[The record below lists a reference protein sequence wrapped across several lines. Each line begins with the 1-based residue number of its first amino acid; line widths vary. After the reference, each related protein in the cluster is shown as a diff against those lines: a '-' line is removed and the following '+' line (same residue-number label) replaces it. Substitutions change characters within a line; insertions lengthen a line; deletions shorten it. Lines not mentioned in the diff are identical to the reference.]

1 MPNKLYN
8 DDSVKAIANA
18 IRSKLGTTAKYTVSQ
33 MASAINSIVTEPDL
47 EEITITPSESQQTKT
62 PAKYGF
68 SKVIVNAISNTFVGS
83 GITRRTSTDMTASG
97 ASVTAPA
104 GYYATAQSKSV
115 ASGSVTVSEPTVSAG
130 GLITAGAT
138 VSAGYVSQNPS
149 NKTKQL
155 TTQAAKTVTPT
166 KAEQTAVASGVY
178 TTGAVKVGAIPAQYI
193 VPTGSKDITEN
204 GTNIDVSAYS
214 TVNVNVPTSGGGGKN
229 VQAYFGVNSVS
240 ATAYT
245 ATNTKLT
252 VAKTG
257 TYKVSW
263 MGWRSTNS
271 GTSGSQLYIDNSA
284 YGSANTTFTNTYGHR
299 VELPNVSLTAGQEIV
314 VRARARSTSYVMAV
328 GNLIIEEV

>member
-1 MPNKLYN
+1 MANKLYN
-8 DDSVKAIANA
+8 DDSIKAIANA
-18 IRSKLGTTAKYTVSQ
+18 IRSKLGTTAKYTVAQ
-33 MASAINSIVTEPDL
+33 MAAAINAIVTDPEL
-47 EEITITPSESQQTKT
+47 EELTVSPTESQQTKT
-62 PAKYGF
+62 PTKYGF

-115 ASGSVTVSEPTVSAG
+115 ASGSVTVSEPTVSTS

-138 VSAGYVSQNPS
+138 VSAGYVNGNPT

-178 TTGAVKVGAIPAQYI
+178 TTGAVKVGAIPAEYI
-193 VPTGSKDITEN
+193 VPSGSQTLTEN
-204 GTNIDVSAYS
+204 KSYDVTSLS
-214 TVNVNVPTSGGGGKN
+214 SVTVNVPTSGGGGKN

-252 VAKTG
+252 VSKTG

-271 GTSGSQLYIDNSA
+271 GTSGSQLYIAGSA

-299 VELPNVSLTAGQEIV
+299 VELTNVSLTAGQEIV

>member
-1 MPNKLYN
+1 MANKLY
-8 DDSVKAIANA
+8 DDSHILAIANA
-18 IRSKLGTTAKYTVSQ
+18 IRNKLGTTAKYTVSQ
-33 MASAINSIVTEPDL
+33 MAAAINSINTAPDL

-62 PAKYGF
+62 PTKYGF
-68 SKVIVNAISNTFVGS
+68 SKVIVNAISNTYIGS
-83 GITRRTSTDMTASG
+83 AIAKRTATDMTASG

-104 GYYATAQSKSV
+104 GYYSTAQSKSV
-115 ASGSVTVSEPTVSAG
+115 SSGSVTVNEPTVSAG

-166 KAEQTAVASGVY
+166 KAEQTAVNSGVY
-178 TTGAVKVGAIPAQYI
+178 TTGAVKVGAIPAEYI
-193 VPTGSKDITEN
+193 VPSGSQTLTEN
-204 GTNIDVSAYS
+204 KQYDVSS
-214 TVNVNVPTSGGGGKN
+214 LSSVTVNVPTSGGGKN
-229 VQAYFGVNSVS
+229 VQAYFGVNTVS
-240 ATAYT
+240 STSYT

-271 GTSGSQLYIDNSA
+271 GTSGSQLYIAGSA
-284 YGSANTTFTNTYGHR
+284 YGSATTTFSNTYGHR
-299 VELPNVSLTAGQEIV
+299 VELNNVSLTAGQEIV

>member
-104 GYYATAQSKSV
+104 GYYATAQSKSI

-138 VSAGYVSQNPS
+138 VSAGYVNSNPT

-166 KAEQTAVASGVY
+166 KVEQTAVASGVY
-178 TTGAVKVGAIPAQYI
+178 TTGAVKVGAIPAEYI
-193 VPTGSKDITEN
+193 VPSGSQTLTEN
-204 GTNIDVSAYS
+204 KQYDVTSLS
-214 TVNVNVPTSGGGGKN
+214 SVTVNVPTAEA
-229 VQAYFGVNSVS
+229 VRIFRLILVS
-240 ATAYT
+240 ILSRLH
-245 ATNTKLT
+245 LT
-252 VAKTG
+252 RRPTQ
-257 TYKVSW
+257 
-263 MGWRSTNS
+263 N
-271 GTSGSQLYIDNSA
+271 
-284 YGSANTTFTNTYGHR
+284 
-299 VELPNVSLTAGQEIV
+299 
-314 VRARARSTSYVMAV
+314 
-328 GNLIIEEV
+328 

>member
-1 MPNKLYN
+1 MANKIYN
-8 DDSVKAIANA
+8 DDSIKAIANA
-18 IRSKLGTTAKYTVSQ
+18 IRAKLGTTAKYTVAQ
-33 MASAINSIVTEPDL
+33 MAAAINAIVTEPEL
-47 EEITITPSESQQTKT
+47 EEVTITPSESQQTKT
-62 PAKYGF
+62 PSKYGF

-83 GITRRTSTDMTASG
+83 GIARRTSTDMTASG
-97 ASVTAPA
+97 SSVTAPA

-115 ASGSVTVSEPTVSAG
+115 ASGSVTVSEPTISTS

-138 VSAGYVSQNPS
+138 VSAGYVNSNPT

-178 TTGAVKVGAIPAQYI
+178 TTGAVKVGAIPAEYI
-193 VPTGSKDITEN
+193 VPSGSQTLTEN
-204 GTNIDVSAYS
+204 KQYDVTSLS
-214 TVNVNVPTSGGGGKN
+214 SVTVNVPTSGGGGKN

-271 GTSGSQLYIDNSA
+271 GTSGSQLYINGSA

-299 VELPNVSLTAGQEIV
+299 VELTNVSLTAGQEIV
-314 VRARARSTSYVMAV
+314 VRARARSTYYVMAV